1 MCIGMHGAKIGIII
15 ETSKKNR
22 QKKKKGRCGVLI
34 LLTVLVTDPTPAPFP
49 SGARLPVAFPL
60 HGRGGAAHITNLTG
74 GWTGGVRGGVTGGLR
89 ILKPPVHRGFRLS
102 TGGVGTFFEIHG
114 VIWAC

>member
-1 MCIGMHGAKIGIII
+1 MHGAKIGIII
-15 ETSKKNR
+15 ETSKENR

-34 LLTVLVTDPTPAPFP
+34 LLTVSVTDPTPAP
-49 SGARLPVAFPL
+49 PL
-60 HGRGGAAHITNLTG
+60 HGRGVAAHITNLTG

-89 ILKPPVHRGFRLS
+89 ILKSFVHQGFRRL
-102 TGGVGTFFEIHG
+102 TGDVGTFFEIHG